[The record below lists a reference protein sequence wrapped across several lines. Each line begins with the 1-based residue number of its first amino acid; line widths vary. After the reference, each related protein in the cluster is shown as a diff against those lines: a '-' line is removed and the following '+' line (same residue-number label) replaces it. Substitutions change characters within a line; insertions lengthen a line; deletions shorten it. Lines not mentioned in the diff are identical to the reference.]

1 MRTPE
6 TLTAAKRAASLRQQA
21 SGEAEASPA
30 APKQHQSST
39 STPHSGMT
47 SANTQLS
54 AQQKRIDQARNA
66 LKSPSSNATQDVDP
80 MDEVDGSITL
90 LSINDIVTYSHN
102 PRSKPNPKRA
112 EIKAS
117 LQAEGKITNTITVT
131 RRSPKEK
138 YFPYGG
144 GNTRV
149 ELAKELFAEGDQRFA
164 TLHVI
169 TKKWPG
175 EAKVITA
182 HLSENDIRGDIS
194 FWERAQGVI
203 DFKKE
208 FEIENGV
215 ILSTT
220 ELNKVLK
227 NSGLNYGVKMVQNFI
242 FAHESLQ
249 LIGPWL
255 RTEELNTVIRPFVS
269 AVIELAGKFDSK
281 DAVQNSL
288 DEIMLMHGQDLEAL
302 ELANKEKDPAQR
314 QEPKLDV
321 QSLITDF
328 QSVAAKAL
336 KLQVDDMP
344 AVLQAVTQDPSISVE
359 EIKKIK
365 SKINDSG
372 NSNKGKQSPLG
383 GMLGGVDK
391 TFTNPES
398 NKGKKT
404 AVTDSALLEKKLIA
418 AFTELNTAVPI
429 ADFLATDPRLPFGFY
444 VDFPVSMEQINGQPV
459 SEEMAGLRESLWPI
473 LASLSGQANEA
484 FAGSIPADSAWA
496 MRKSEGESAMA
507 ASCVAAS
514 VALRSGVL
522 YITSA
527 HFWMLM
533 AHPKVG
539 PAFMGLLKTLSEF
552 HVAFPQKFQI
562 PFKPLFS

>member
-1 MRTPE
+1 
-6 TLTAAKRAASLRQQA
+6 
-21 SGEAEASPA
+21 
-30 APKQHQSST
+30 
-39 STPHSGMT
+39 
-47 SANTQLS
+47 
-54 AQQKRIDQARNA
+54 
-66 LKSPSSNATQDVDP
+66 

-194 FWERAQGVI
+194 FWERTKGVI

-208 FEIENGV
+208 YELETGKT
-215 ILSTT
+215 LSPT
-220 ELNKVLK
+220 ELNKELK
-227 NSGLNYGVKMVQNFI
+227 IGGLNYGIKMIQNFI
-242 FAHESLQ
+242 FANENLQ
-249 LIGPWL
+249 LIGPWI
-255 RTEELNTVIRPFVS
+255 RAEEINSNIRPTYS
-269 AVIELAGKFDSK
+269 AITDLSKIFDSEDIVK
-281 DAVQNSL
+281 NAL
-288 DEIMLMHGQDLEAL
+288 EEIMLMHGQDLEAL
-302 ELANKEKDPAQR
+302 ELANIEKDPAQR

-328 QSVAAKAL
+328 QTVAAKAL

-372 NSNKGKQSPLG
+372 NGNKGKQSPLG

-391 TFTNPES
+391 TSTNPES

-404 AVTDSALLEKKLIA
+404 VVTELALLEQKLIA
-418 AFTELNTAVPI
+418 SFTELNTAVPI
-429 ADFLATDPRLPFGFY
+429 ADFMRTDPRLPFGFY
-444 VDFPVSMEQINGQPV
+444 VDFPASMEHINGQPV

-484 FAGSIPADSAWA
+484 FAGAIPATSAWA

-514 VALRSGVL
+514 VALRNGVL